1 MEQDLLSKMESLEK
15 KLEET
20 HQAVFQLRRYFLWAL
35 IISVAVVILPL
46 IGLLF
51 VLPGFL
57 SSYSSLG
64 GL

>member
-1 MEQDLLSKMESLEK
+1 MEQDLSSRLESIEK

-20 HQAVFQLRRYFLWAL
+20 HKAVFQLRRYFLWAL
-35 IISVAVVILPL
+35 IISVAVIILPL

-51 VLPGFL
+51 ALPGFL
-57 SSYSSLG
+57 SSYEIG